1 MISKSDVPMR
11 NTASPLSR
19 QIEEI
24 LLDRIQRG
32 IYPAGSQL
40 PREIDLCADFSVSRP
55 TVRKALDSLE
65 KQHLIVRVRP
75 KGTFVSAHP
84 GHVPADFSNAPQ
96 TSALNSEVKRE
107 VLQIAMEDSL
117 TDLYQRNYFDEF
129 TALTQCSVEQI
140 HWNSW
145 YAAVENIVNMYAQH
159 RMPDI
164 FAVSNDAVGI
174 FARMG
179 ILRALDDFLEPEE
192 LQRIKARCQRYGL
205 GAYVYDNHLYGY
217 PFFSESRLLI
227 YRKDHFFN
235 AGIPDPCEY
244 PLTHDSFLEIGK
256 KLSNPDNGLYAFA
269 YPVAHEPV
277 TLQSAMTWIIQRGGS
292 LLRIENGRVVPSTE
306 EPEFVDALT
315 WYTDLSVRHKIC
327 PQDPST
333 LSLSNII
340 NMLRHGSISMMI
352 ATSGTY
358 KWLVESTPDGN
369 ARYGIAPFPIGP
381 VNNYTFLGGM
391 PLCISSHCKQPEL
404 AWKLISYM
412 NQPELLRTYC
422 ARTGALLP
430 IERYDIEEIRK
441 NADPSFL
448 PVVDAL
454 ETAVPHTYPVG
465 YNQCLD
471 FVNTGFWQIPLPQVL
486 EMILRN
492 ELNVE
497 SATKFLS
504 VSLRTF
510 SRQPAF

>member
-1 MISKSDVPMR
+1 MISKSDAPKR
-11 NTASPLSR
+11 NAASPLSQ
-19 QIEEI
+19 QIEDI

-32 IYPAGSQL
+32 IYSAGSQL
-40 PREIDLCADFSVSRP
+40 PREVDLCVAFKVSRP

-65 KQHLIVRVRP
+65 RQHLIVRLRP

-84 GHVPADFSNAPQ
+84 EQILPNLRATLSPSKSS
-96 TSALNSEVKRE
+96 TNSRRE

-117 TDLYQRNYFDEF
+117 SDLCQRYYFDEF
-129 TALTQCSVEQI
+129 TALTKCSVEQI

-145 YAAVENIVNMYAQH
+145 YAAIENIVNMYAQH

-179 ILRALDDFLEPEE
+179 ILRALDEFLDPAE
-192 LQRIKARCQRYGL
+192 LQRIKERCLHYGL
-205 GAYVYDNHLYGY
+205 GAYVYDDHLYGY
-217 PFFSESRLLI
+217 PLFSESRLLV

-235 AGIPDPCEY
+235 AGIPDPSKY
-244 PLTHDSFLEIGK
+244 TLTHDSFLDVAK
-256 KLSNPDNGLYAFA
+256 KLSNPCNGLYAFA
-269 YPVAHEPV
+269 FPVAPEPV

-292 LLRIENGRVVPSTE
+292 LLCIENGRVIPSTE
-306 EPEFVDALT
+306 EPKFIDALG

-327 PQDPST
+327 PQDPSI
-333 LSLSNII
+333 LSFSNII

-352 ATSGTY
+352 ATFGTY

-369 ARYGIAPFPIGP
+369 ARYGIAPFPSGP
-381 VNNYTFLGGM
+381 ENNYTFLGGM
-391 PLCISSHCKQPEL
+391 PLCMSSHCKQPEL

-412 NQPELLRTYC
+412 NQHDLLRTYC
-422 ARTGALLP
+422 ARTGSLLP
-430 IERYDIEEIRK
+430 IERYDIEEIRQ
-441 NADPSFL
+441 NADKDFL

-471 FVNTGFWQIPLPQVL
+471 FINTGFWQIPLPQML
-486 EMILRN
+486 EMILRE
-492 ELNVE
+492 ELTPE
-497 SATKFLS
+497 SAAKFLS

-510 SRQPAF
+510 SRQPDY